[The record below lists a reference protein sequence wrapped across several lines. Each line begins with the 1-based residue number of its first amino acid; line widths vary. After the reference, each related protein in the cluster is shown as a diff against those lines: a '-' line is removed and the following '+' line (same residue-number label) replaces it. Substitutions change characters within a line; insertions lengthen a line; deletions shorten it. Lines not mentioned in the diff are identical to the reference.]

1 MIIFRSINLSLYHW
15 NPQFTRNSTRADC
28 CYIMIRG
35 VIALLRMHKS
45 QGATRP
51 PLDSSFSDWLPRR
64 MNSDCLASSP
74 LLWWWGIDKDA
85 VGLRDK
91 QATNLS
97 TQTRVTSFIMY
108 MSNRRLG
115 VFILKL
121 APASFIHPECY
132 DPKLFT
138 VDIYFYLSYYH
149 LIRILWGLI
158 RNS

>member
-1 MIIFRSINLSLYHW
+1 
-15 NPQFTRNSTRADC
+15 
-28 CYIMIRG
+28 MIRG
-35 VIALLRMHKS
+35 VITLLRMHKS

-97 TQTRVTSFIMY
+97 TQTRVTSFIILT
-108 MSNRRLG
+108 SRRLG
-115 VFILKL
+115 VLILPQARTSL
-121 APASFIHPECY
+121 IHPECY
-132 DPKLFT
+132 DPKLVT
-138 VDIYFYLSYYH
+138 VEIYFYLSFSFLLFTFEIQGQLLYSSIYH
-149 LIRILWGLI
+149 LIRTLWGLI
-158 RNS
+158 KNS